1 VCVLCS
7 SIVSPGGMTPMF
19 GRTQYRWGRV
29 VLTLYATKSLS
40 LGFCSFK
47 MLVMILFS
55 GAAEAMIKS

>member
-1 VCVLCS
+1 
-7 SIVSPGGMTPMF
+7 MTPMF

-55 GAAEAMIKS
+55 GAAMKKG